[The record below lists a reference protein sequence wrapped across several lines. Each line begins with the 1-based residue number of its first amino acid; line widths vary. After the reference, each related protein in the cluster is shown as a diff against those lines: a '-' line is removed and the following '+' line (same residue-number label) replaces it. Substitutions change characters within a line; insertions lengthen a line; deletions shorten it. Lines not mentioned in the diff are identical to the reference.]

1 MKIFTLKKRK
11 DFIKA
16 AQAFKSVRNGL
27 VLQAAFNLSEKAKD
41 CCFLGYTATKKIGK
55 AHVRNRT
62 KRRLRAAAKIVFAK
76 MGLPGVNYV
85 LIGRHNT
92 AMLEFSYLLR
102 RMEEAVCEINAQLE
116 AKGSDNAQKAND
128 SAD

>member
-16 AQAFKSVRNGL
+16 AQEFKSVRNGL
-27 VLQAAFNLSEKAKD
+27 VLQAAFSISDTEQN
-41 CCFLGYTATKKIGK
+41 CCYLGYTATKKIGK
-55 AHVRNRT
+55 AYLRNRT
-62 KRRLRAAAKIVFAK
+62 KRRLRAAAAIVFSKKA
-76 MGLPGVNYV
+76 LSGVNYV

-92 AMLEFSYLLR
+92 ATLDFSYLLR
-102 RMEEAVCEINAQLE
+102 RMNEALEEINAQLVE
-116 AKGSDNAQKAND
+116 KGPHNAQKAFD